1 MMNLYGDDRSVYGGE
16 KRNEDRYKMTLKEKI
31 LFNIG
36 MLKSSIET
44 SQWVRNR
51 NLKKL
56 RKKIPETSEKEL
68 ETLLQ
73 MKDVINSL
81 DLNDPRFGDV
91 LEDDLIKMLD
101 KKIERAKQIAAKQ
114 KGEVK
119 QKEETK
125 KQAESE
131 SEEGGMQF

>member
-1 MMNLYGDDRSVYGGE
+1 MMNLYGDDRYTYGGE
-16 KRNEDRYKMTLKEKI
+16 RRNEKRYKMTLKEKF
-31 LFNIG
+31 LFNID

-91 LEDDLIKMLD
+91 LEDDLIKMLG
-101 KKIERAKQIAAKQ
+101 KKIERAEQIEKARQKAEAK
-114 KGEVK
+114 
-119 QKEETK
+119 K
-125 KQAESE
+125 KAESE
-131 SEEGGMQF
+131 SEEEGMQL

>member
-1 MMNLYGDDRSVYGGE
+1 MNLYGDDRYTYEGE
-16 KRNEDRYKMTLKEKI
+16 RRNEKRYKMTLKKKF

-36 MLKSSIET
+36 MLKSSIEK

-91 LEDDLIKMLD
+91 LEDDLIKMLG
-101 KKIERAKQIAAKQ
+101 KKIERAEQIEKARQKAEAK
-114 KGEVK
+114 
-119 QKEETK
+119 K
-125 KQAESE
+125 KAESE
-131 SEEGGMQF
+131 SEEEGMQL